1 MKKLMQVL
9 CMALAAFFAAK
20 EALEMGDSK
29 EWPDTHGVIT
39 SSQILKENRKDYGNN
54 SSRTSTHHYAYRV
67 WVQYSY
73 QVNASTY
80 IGKRIRVRSHTYS
93 LESLAQRELAEYPV
107 GKTVKVYYNPED
119 PERSF
124 LKRH

>member
-1 MKKLMQVL
+1 MKKLMQEL
-9 CMALAAFFAAK
+9 CTALAAFFAAK

-29 EWPDTHGVIT
+29 EWPYTHGIIP
-39 SSQILKENRKDYGNN
+39 SSQILKENRKDYGNS

-80 IGKRIRVRSHTYS
+80 TGKRIRVRSHTYS